1 MTTGNLVPIERHN
14 RLIAGPAVWT
24 DTRVPI
30 EVFGIACAVYG
41 AGSEDDDK
49 RIYRTIQAVLWK
61 LATQSP
67 AQEESPAAPVQPV
80 GEPFAYV
87 HKRGA
92 DDEEFIHATAVN
104 GHCADCEPLFLGA
117 AISTRP
123 ELSDAE
129 IDALRKK
136 AARYEWLRDSSEP
149 PHNFYLS
156 VPVEF
161 HGVRY
166 QPSEVDAYIDAAL
179 AAARGEKP
187 LVQGSGS

>member
-14 RLIAGPAVWT
+14 RLTAGPAVWT

-117 AISTRP
+117 ALSTRP

-129 IDALRKK
+129 IDAIC
-136 AARYEWLRDSSEP
+136 APDRDKRWKGDGRQ
-149 PHNFYLS
+149 YDRDT
-156 VPVEF
+156 
-161 HGVRY
+161 VRL
-166 QPSEVDAYIDAAL
+166 AL
-179 AAARGEKP
+179 GALAARGEKL
-187 LVQGSGS
+187 LVQGIGS

>member
-14 RLIAGPAVWT
+14 RLTAGPAVWT

-80 GEPFAYV
+80 GELPPLPIEWRKV
-87 HKRGA
+87 EDA
-92 DDEEFIHATAVN
+92 DGIEVPVFRAFQMWDYAR
-104 GHCADCEPLFLGA
+104 A
-117 AISTRP
+117 AI
-123 ELSDAE
+123 
-129 IDALRKK
+129 
-136 AARYEWLRDSSEP
+136 AA
-149 PHNFYLS
+149 F
-156 VPVEF
+156 
-161 HGVRY
+161 
-166 QPSEVDAYIDAAL
+166 
-179 AAARGEKP
+179 
-187 LVQGSGS
+187 GSGRQV